1 MAAAPTGPVDSL
13 CSMCGGELPYGHR
26 DHCPYGK
33 IPDGVSTMASV
44 AAPMLAGFTIALAGV
59 VAQAAEKFRWPSA
72 ALLLLAISAIFLINA
87 VQAGFWSQR
96 PVALE
101 KIRFWRAA
109 ASFSYDAGIVMLL
122 VGLAVVLAPP
132 SSADAVRWAATSA
145 CLAAAIGETVWSVV
159 SRRDRVGRGRSEQR
173 RSRA

>member
-1 MAAAPTGPVDSL
+1 MAAPPTGPAESA
-13 CSMCGGELPYGHR
+13 CSMCGGELPYGHA
-26 DHCPYGK
+26 DHCPYGR

-72 ALLLLAISAIFLINA
+72 ALLVLAVAAILLINA

-101 KIRFWRAA
+101 KIRFWRTA
-109 ASFSYDAGIVMLL
+109 ASFSYDAGIVVLL
-122 VGLAVVLAPP
+122 VGLALVLAPP
-132 SSADAVRWAATSA
+132 SSSDAVRWVATSV
-145 CLAAAIGETVWSVV
+145 CLAAAVGETVWSVV
-159 SRRDRVGRGRSEQR
+159 SRRARDGR
-173 RSRA
+173 